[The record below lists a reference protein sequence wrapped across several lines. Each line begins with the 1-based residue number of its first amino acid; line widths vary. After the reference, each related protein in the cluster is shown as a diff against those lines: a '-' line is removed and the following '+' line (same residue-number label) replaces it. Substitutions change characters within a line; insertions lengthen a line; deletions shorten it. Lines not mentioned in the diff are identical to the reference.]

1 MANRTYRAK
10 KIDYSKG
17 LPVHLSTDIADF
29 EENVFAIRS
38 VPQVSTGVEK
48 EEEEVR
54 FIFSAVFSF
63 LSSCKTRIIEMLLWK
78 SQSIQHGCC
87 CYRDIPNVIGQRPL
101 FHAYHWPIS
110 LL

>member
-48 EEEEVR
+48 EEEEHETNSDKAPV
-54 FIFSAVFSF
+54 FAKTEYNDEILHIAVDYTS
-63 LSSCKTRIIEMLLWK
+63 LLK
-78 SQSIQHGCC
+78 SQKTAAN
-87 CYRDIPNVIGQRPL
+87 R
-101 FHAYHWPIS
+101 
-110 LL
+110 